1 MHAHTCSMS
10 FVSVLMYFRVV
21 PLAAQPAQPVP
32 YLTSHL
38 EPSGE
43 MKRVKLYSV
52 VMFGVG
58 GLRN

>member
-1 MHAHTCSMS
+1 MS